1 MSAQKSYMIED
12 EVTGKAYDS
21 RMARRLY
28 PFMRPYMAF
37 VCLGAAVLLVSSA
50 CQLAGPYLIKI
61 GLDRHIVPGKME
73 GFGSLVLIYLLVTG
87 GDFIFR
93 FAQILLTNY
102 LGQRTMYDI
111 RMALF
116 RHLQS
121 LSLSFFD
128 RNPVGRLVT
137 RVTSDVEVLNE
148 LFSTG
153 LVTVIGDLAMIAGI
167 MVAMLWLDFKLALYT
182 FAILPVLLAVT
193 FYFRRKMREG
203 FRLVRARIAR
213 INAFL
218 QESLSG
224 MTVIQLFNRQ
234 SESERRFEV
243 LNRENMDANIFTIF
257 YYALFYPLMEMI
269 AAISMAVIIWFGG
282 LNVMQGTL
290 SFGVLV
296 AFIQYVEKFYKPISD
311 LSEKYNIFQAAMAAS
326 ERIFGLLDARQWIEN
341 PDAPVYLDRVDGAV
355 AFEDV
360 YFAYNPG
367 EPVLKGLSFRVE
379 PGEKIAIVG
388 STGAGKTTI
397 INLLCRF
404 YDPQSGRI
412 TLDGTDI
419 RGLDKTWL
427 RQNIGIALQD
437 VFIFSG
443 TVRANI
449 ALGEHEPAMDKINQA
464 AGELGA
470 LEFIRE
476 LPGGFDHVLT
486 ERGSTLSAGQR
497 QLISFARLMYKN
509 PRILVLDEATSSID
523 SHTEQLIQQALERLT
538 ERRTSIIVAHRLSTI
553 RRVDR
558 IIVMHH
564 GRIAEM
570 GSHEELLHRRGIYF
584 DLYQLQYKEQEISK
598 AGIDEGDSKAG

>member
-1 MSAQKSYMIED
+1 MSAQKSYMVED

-28 PFMRPYMAF
+28 PFLRPYMAF
-37 VCLGAAVLLVSSA
+37 VCIGAAVLLVSSA

-341 PDAPVYLDRVDGAV
+341 PDAPEYLDRVNGAV

-360 YFAYNPG
+360 HFAYNPG

-443 TVRANI
+443 SVRANI
-449 ALGEHEPAMDKINQA
+449 ALGEHEPAADRITQA

-470 LEFIRE
+470 LDFIRE

-497 QLISFARLMYKN
+497 QLISFARVMYKN

-538 ERRTSIIVAHRLSTI
+538 KRRTSIIVAHRLSTI

-570 GSHEELLHRRGIYF
+570 GSHDELLRRRGIYF
-584 DLYQLQYKEQEISK
+584 DLYQLQYKDQEISK
-598 AGIDEGDSKAG
+598 AGINEENTKAD